1 VENSCGI
8 DLLQNENLNSMKIAF
23 LSTMRNGFCIL
34 TLICLSIASNA
45 QTTTTRPVVDTSS
58 AIEEKLVQ
66 LALNGPE
73 VEKTAHQNKIDE
85 YQLKNAQNNWMNLLT
100 FNMNVNEF
108 SVSDHNV
115 GNTAYV
121 YPRYNL
127 GLTVPLGTIL
137 SRTAVKSAK
146 ENIEIGK
153 NNTELIKRSLREQVL
168 TAYKQYVAYG
178 QLIAIQSELAN
189 DVKTQLAQAEE
200 KFRSGT
206 VSIDVYNNAQRSNNS
221 ENAALIDL
229 RLQQDLKKLEIE
241 KLIGVKL
248 ETVLR
253 R

>member
-1 VENSCGI
+1 
-8 DLLQNENLNSMKIAF
+8 MKIAF
-23 LSTMRNGFCIL
+23 LSTVRNTICIL
-34 TLICLSIASNA
+34 ALAALSNTSRA
-45 QTTTTRPVVDTSS
+45 QTTSTRSIVDTSS

-85 YQLKNAQNNWMNLLT
+85 YQLRNAQNTWMNLLT
-100 FNMNVNEF
+100 FNMNVNEY
-108 SVSDHNV
+108 SLADHTV

-127 GLTVPLGTIL
+127 GLTIPLGTIL

-178 QLIAIQSELAN
+178 QLIAVQSELAN

-200 KFRSGT
+200 KFRSGS
-206 VSIDVYNNAQRSNNS
+206 VSLDVYNNAQKNNNAES
-221 ENAALIDL
+221 AALINL

-253 R
+253 K